1 MRVTVIRKADCSQIR
16 VLLSKKA
23 VKLEAILNN
32 SKFIVRKAAVLGA
45 GVMGAQI
52 AAHLTNANVETLL
65 FELPAEQGD
74 PNANV
79 IKAVEIL
86 KKQEPAPL
94 SVPAKAA
101 FIQTANYDQHLESL
115 RDCDIV
121 IEAIAERM
129 DWKTEL
135 YKKIAP
141 NLGEQTIFASNTSGL
156 SINQL
161 AQAFPENLRHRFCG
175 IHFFN
180 PPRYMHL
187 VELIPCK
194 ESDSAMLDD
203 LETFLVTDLGKGV
216 IRAKDTPNF
225 IANRAGVFSMLATM
239 HHAREFGLGFDLVDA
254 LTGPL
259 IGRPKS
265 ATFRTA
271 DVVGLD
277 ILAHVIS
284 TMRDAL
290 PGDPWH
296 KYYAVPEWLQ
306 ALINNGAL
314 GQKTKRGVY
323 QKVGKEIHV
332 LDLATKKYRL
342 SSAAVDDDIKE
353 LLKRKN
359 SADKF
364 TALRTS
370 QDPQAQFLWAIF
382 RDLFHYC
389 AVHLAEIADNARD
402 LDFAMRWGFGWN
414 QGPFEI
420 WQAAG
425 WSEIAAWI
433 NEDIAAGKSMSET
446 PLPEWVLEMGQG
458 IKGVNRDVQGVHR
471 SHGSYAPSTNIFRA
485 RSALPV
491 YQRQLFPDRLLS
503 EKVAYG
509 NTIFETDSVRMWHT
523 VDGAGDDGIAILSFK
538 SKMHAISSDVLDG
551 VQQAID
557 EAERNWR
564 ALVIWQTEPPFSVG
578 ANLQKATERLKSGAP
593 PSTLSAL
600 AKKLKKTAQSAVL
613 KAARSLNLADA
624 LMAGKLAEVEAMVAQ
639 FQQTSQDL
647 RYSAIPTVAAVDGLA
662 LGGGCEFVM
671 HCDRAVA
678 TMESYIGLVEAGVG
692 LLPAG
697 GGCKELALRA
707 SQNSKDGDPFPQLK
721 NYFQS
726 VATAQLAK
734 SGEQAKELGYLRLA
748 DQIVMN
754 RFELL
759 YVAKAQALALAETG
773 YRPPLKARNI
783 TVAGSTGIA
792 TIKGMLV
799 NMREGNFIS
808 EHDYLIGAKI
818 AHVMCGGELTP
829 GSLVDEN
836 WFLALERT
844 AFIELLATEKT
855 QARVEHTLKTGKP
868 LRN

>member
-1 MRVTVIRKADCSQIR
+1 MNNRKFMVRRV
-16 VLLSKKA
+16 
-23 VKLEAILNN
+23 
-32 SKFIVRKAAVLGA
+32 AVLGA

-52 AAHLTNANVETLL
+52 AAHLINANIETLL
-65 FELPAEQGD
+65 FELPSEQGD

-79 IKAVEIL
+79 VKAIENL
-86 KKQEPAPL
+86 KKLDPAPL
-94 SVPAKAA
+94 SSQARAGSIVP
-101 FIQTANYDQHLESL
+101 ANYDQHLEL
-115 RDCDIV
+115 LKDCDIV

-129 DWKTEL
+129 DLKKEL
-135 YKKIAP
+135 YTKIAP
-141 NLGEQTIFASNTSGL
+141 HLGGDAIFASNTSGL
-156 SINQL
+156 SINRL

-175 IHFFN
+175 VHFFN

-187 VELIPCK
+187 AELIPCR
-194 ESDSAMLDD
+194 ESDAAMLDD
-203 LETFLVTDLGKGV
+203 LEAFLVTYLGKGV

-225 IANRAGVFSMLATM
+225 IANRVGVFSMLATM
-239 HHAREFGLGFDLVDA
+239 HHASEYGLGFDVVDA

-259 IGRPKS
+259 IGRAKS

-277 ILAHVIS
+277 ILAHVIN
-284 TMRDAL
+284 TLHDTL

-296 KYYAVPEWLQ
+296 RYYVVPDWLQ
-306 ALINNGAL
+306 ALIDKGAL
-314 GQKTKRGVY
+314 GQKTKRGIY

-332 LDLATKKYRL
+332 LDLAQNEYVL
-342 SSAAVDDDIKE
+342 SAGTTEDDIKE
-353 LLKRKN
+353 LLKHKN
-359 SADKF
+359 PAEALA
-364 TALRTS
+364 ALRTHPH
-370 QDPQAQFLWAIF
+370 PQAKFLWAVF

-389 AVHLAEIADNARD
+389 AVHLDEIADNARD

-414 QGPFEI
+414 QGPFET

-425 WSEIAAWI
+425 WSEIAEWI
-433 NEDIAAGKSMSET
+433 NQDIASGKSMS
-446 PLPEWVLEMGQG
+446 PVSLPEWVREMGQSASQTANPD
-458 IKGVNRDVQGVHR
+458 IQGVHR
-471 SHGSYAPSTNIFRA
+471 TQGSYTPSAQSFRP
-485 RSALPV
+485 RSSLPV
-491 YQRQLFPDRLLS
+491 YQRQLFPGQLLG
-503 EKVAYG
+503 EEAHYG
-509 NTIFETDSVRMWHT
+509 QTIFETDAVRMWHT
-523 VDGAGDDGIAILSFK
+523 GEKPGSTGTVDDGIAILSFK
-538 SKMHAISSDVLDG
+538 SKMHTIGSDVLDG

-564 ALVIWQTEPPFSVG
+564 ALVIWQTEPPFSAG
-578 ANLQKATERLKSGAP
+578 ANLKKATERLKSEEP
-593 PSTLSAL
+593 PSALSVL

-613 KAARSLNLADA
+613 KAARRLNLADA
-624 LMAGKLAEVEAMVAQ
+624 LMAGKLAEVEAMIAQ

-647 RYSAIPTVAAVDGLA
+647 RYSMIPTVAAVDGLA

-678 TMESYIGLVEAGVG
+678 TLESYIGLVEAGVG

-707 SQNSKDGDPFPQLK
+707 SQEAKDGDPFPVLK

-726 VATAQLAK
+726 VATAQLPK
-734 SGEQAKELGYLRLA
+734 SAEQAKELGYLRRA
-748 DQIVMN
+748 DPIVMN

-759 YVAKAQALALAETG
+759 YIAKARARAMAEAG

-792 TIKGMLV
+792 NIKGMLV

-808 EHDYLIGAKI
+808 EHDYLVGSKI

-829 GSLVDEN
+829 GSVVDEE
-836 WFLALERT
+836 WFLELERD

-855 QARVEHTLKTGKP
+855 QARIEHTLKTGKP

>member
-1 MRVTVIRKADCSQIR
+1 M
-16 VLLSKKA
+16 
-23 VKLEAILNN
+23 NN
-32 SKFIVRKAAVLGA
+32 GKFIVRKAAVLGA

-52 AAHLTNANVETLL
+52 AAHLVNANVETLL

-74 PNANV
+74 LNANV
-79 IKAVEIL
+79 IKAVENL

-94 SVPAKAA
+94 SIPAKAA
-101 FIQTANYDQHLESL
+101 SIQPENYYQNLQL
-115 RDCDIV
+115 LKDCDIV

-129 DWKTEL
+129 DWKSDL
-135 YKKIAP
+135 YQQVAP
-141 NLGEQTIFASNTSGL
+141 HLGEHTIFASNTSGL

-161 AQAFPENLRHRFCG
+161 ARAFPENLRHRFCG

-187 VELIPCK
+187 VELIACN
-194 ESDSAMLDD
+194 ESDAAMLDR
-203 LETFLVTDLGKGV
+203 LEEFLVTCLGKGV

-225 IANRAGVFSMLATM
+225 IANRVGVFSILATM
-239 HHAREFGLGFDLVDA
+239 HHAREFGLGFDVVDA

-277 ILAHVIS
+277 ILAHVIN
-284 TMRDAL
+284 TMRDML
-290 PGDPWH
+290 PDDPWH
-296 KYYAVPEWLQ
+296 KYYAVPGWLQ
-306 ALINNGAL
+306 TLVDKDAL
-314 GQKTKRGVY
+314 GQKSKRGVY
-323 QKVGKEIHV
+323 QKVGKEIRV
-332 LDLATKKYRL
+332 LNIEWQEYIH
-342 SSAAVDDDIKE
+342 SAGEPDEGVKE

-359 SADKF
+359 PAERF
-364 TALRTS
+364 AGLRAS
-370 QDPQAQFLWAIF
+370 SHPQAQFLWAIF

-389 AVHLAEIADNARD
+389 AVHLGEIADNARD

-414 QGPFEI
+414 QGPFET

-425 WSEIAAWI
+425 WSKMSGWI
-433 NEDIAAGKSMSET
+433 GEDIAAGKSMST
-446 PLPEWVLEMGQG
+446 IPLPEWVSDLGQEANLA
-458 IKGVNRDVQGVHR
+458 VNTAVEGVHR
-471 SHGSYAPSTNIFRA
+471 MHGSYVPATNTFHL
-485 RSALPV
+485 RSSLPV
-491 YQRQLFPDRLLS
+491 YRRQLFPDRLLT
-503 EKVAYG
+503 EPAQYG
-509 NTIFETDSVRMWHT
+509 ETIFETNAVRMWHSN
-523 VDGAGDDGIAILSFK
+523 GDARHDGIAILSFK
-538 SKMHAISSDVLDG
+538 SKMHTIGSDVLDG
-551 VQQAID
+551 VQRAIE
-557 EAERNWR
+557 EAERDWR
-564 ALVIWQTEPPFSVG
+564 ALVIWQTEPPFSAG
-578 ANLQKATERLKSGAP
+578 ANLQKATERLKSNEP
-593 PSTLSAL
+593 PSAFGLL

-647 RYSAIPTVAAVDGLA
+647 RYSMIPTVAAVDGLA
-662 LGGGCEFVM
+662 LGGGCEFTM
-671 HCDRAVA
+671 HCDRAVT

-707 SQNSKDGDPFPQLK
+707 ARNAKNGDPFPLLK

-726 VATAQLAK
+726 VATAQLSK
-734 SGEQAKELGYLRLA
+734 SAEQAKELGYLQGA
-748 DQIVMN
+748 DPVVMN

-759 YVAKAQALALAETG
+759 YVAKAQALALAEAD
-773 YRPPLKARNI
+773 YRPPLRARDI
-783 TVAGSTGIA
+783 PVAGSTGIA

-808 EHDYLIGAKI
+808 EHDYLIGSKI
-818 AHVMCGGELTP
+818 AYVMCGGDLTP

-836 WFLALERT
+836 WFLELERS

-855 QARVEHTLKTGKP
+855 QARIEHTLKTGKP